1 MTTTQRKIVS
11 VPVRGGS
18 KESVKITSPDVS
30 AEFARSLYDN
40 DIDVVES
47 FYIVLLDHALQ
58 TKHWALIGKGGVSS
72 TVVDTRVIVKHVA
85 DTLASNVLLVHNHPS
100 GTLKASDADKNM
112 TNALKEVLKYMN
124 CNVIDHIIL
133 TQSDY
138 YSFTQNNLL

>member
-72 TVVDTRVIVKHVA
+72 TVGVVRPRT
-85 DTLASNVLLVHNHPS
+85 
-100 GTLKASDADKNM
+100 SDQALGANRQGWSIINGSRCTCNM
-112 TNALKEVLKYMN
+112 
-124 CNVIDHIIL
+124 
-133 TQSDY
+133 
-138 YSFTQNNLL
+138 